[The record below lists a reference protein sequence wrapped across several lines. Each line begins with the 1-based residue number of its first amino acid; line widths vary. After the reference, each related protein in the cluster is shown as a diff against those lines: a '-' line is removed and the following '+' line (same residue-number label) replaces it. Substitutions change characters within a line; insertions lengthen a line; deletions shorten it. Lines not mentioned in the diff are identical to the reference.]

1 VSEFLERVLGDDYV
15 PDDHW
20 LSPLRTGDGH
30 TMYRRQ
36 EEECFPFKFDDKT
49 GRFRQ
54 FLLDRG
60 SAVANFSDT
69 NIFHIGVWTS
79 VSQTSSSVNLSHA
92 QYKKVN
98 KPSTPR
104 LPHIISQRPSIGPTE
119 LMIYPRRRI

>member
-1 VSEFLERVLGDDYV
+1 VSKFLEDVLKDDYV

-60 SAVANFSDT
+60 SAVADFSET

-79 VSQTSSSVNLSHA
+79 VGKIGFSVNLSHA

-98 KPSTPR
+98 KLSTPR
-104 LPHIISQRPSIGPTE
+104 LPHIISQGPSIGPIE
-119 LMIYPRRRI
+119 LMI